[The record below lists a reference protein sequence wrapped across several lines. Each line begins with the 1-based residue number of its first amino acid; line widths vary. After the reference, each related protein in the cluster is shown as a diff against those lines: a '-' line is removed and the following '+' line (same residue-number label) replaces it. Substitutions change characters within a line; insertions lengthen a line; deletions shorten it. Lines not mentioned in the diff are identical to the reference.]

1 MELKT
6 KIATNGKKYMPF
18 HNVAWISS
26 SGEYSAGDTQVYVFE
41 RKLLTAKQW
50 RVVDELYESDRIQY
64 IGAILRG
71 DTEDVEAFEMEV
83 GA

>member
-1 MELKT
+1 MELEVQV
-6 KIATNGKKYMPF
+6 AANSKKYMPF

-26 SGEYSAGDTQVYVFE
+26 SGEYSAGDAQMYVFE

-50 RVVDELYESDRIQY
+50 RVVDELYELDRIQY

-83 GA
+83 NA